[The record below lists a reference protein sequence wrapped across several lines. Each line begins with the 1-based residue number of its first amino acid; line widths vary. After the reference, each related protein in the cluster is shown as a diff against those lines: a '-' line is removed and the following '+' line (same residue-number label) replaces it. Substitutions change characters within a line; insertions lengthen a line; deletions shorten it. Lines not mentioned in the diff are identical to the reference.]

1 MCYFGKFERVGGLD
15 DLSNVDSGIEV
26 NPLIS
31 LHSALLADAR
41 IFSHFKIKKFRSD
54 EYNVA
59 LVAVLCSWNG
69 QNGQLE

>member
-15 DLSNVDSGIEV
+15 DLSKVDSGIEV

-41 IFSHFKIKKFRSD
+41 IFSQFKIKKNRKE
-54 EYNVA
+54 EYNGA
-59 LVAVLCSWNG
+59 
-69 QNGQLE
+69 